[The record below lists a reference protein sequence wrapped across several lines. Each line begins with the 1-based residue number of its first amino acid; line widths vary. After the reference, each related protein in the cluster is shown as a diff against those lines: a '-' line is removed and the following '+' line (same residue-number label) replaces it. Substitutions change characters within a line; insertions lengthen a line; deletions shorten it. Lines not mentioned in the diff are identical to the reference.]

1 MRIAR
6 RSVIKGL
13 AAGLAVPLITRN
25 ARAQSTGPAEANQID
40 VDRAKAEGK
49 VVFYTSLDTQIVDAI
64 NAGFKQK
71 YGIDVQY
78 FRGGSSDVTSKVLA
92 EADAGRPQVDMV
104 DASDLAALLL
114 MKERSLLKPFKSMA
128 MDAVAKELRDPDGTW
143 MTDRLTQAV
152 IQYNTKEF
160 GSAPPA
166 TWADLGKAGMNGRLV
181 YFSSANGDGAP
192 RIYTLAKHLGWDV
205 VKAMAATKPLRVQ
218 TPQVITQVL
227 ERGER
232 GAGVL
237 QNDNIA
243 WRSKLQGKSTDYVF
257 PAEGVPTEIGACG
270 LLKSSAR
277 PHAAALYYEWWMGAE
292 GQAILVNGGKYSSRT
307 DVAPPEG
314 STPLSKLKLLTLDYT
329 EYKRDKTKI
338 LDQMASIFGGE
349 WGN

>member
-292 GQAILVNGGKYSSRT
+292 GQAILVKGGKYSSRT